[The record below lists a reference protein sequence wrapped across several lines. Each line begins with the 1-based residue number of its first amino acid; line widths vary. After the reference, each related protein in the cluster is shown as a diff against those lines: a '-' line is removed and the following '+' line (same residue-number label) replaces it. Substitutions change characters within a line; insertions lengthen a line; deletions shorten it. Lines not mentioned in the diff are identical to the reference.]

1 MGVVASVSVHLGVL
15 VIAKDPAY
23 ADLAA
28 VEVVAE
34 RAAATG
40 HRVIAR
46 HAVADSEAAI
56 RSQLAR
62 WFDDREVDVVIVLS
76 SESEVISKAI
86 APLVTEV
93 LPGFTDLFRWLA
105 FQESGAS
112 AMLSPAEAARCGS
125 TFVFVVPGAIA
136 AAMDKL
142 ILPQFDPA
150 TTPRNLVDQIPRL
163 RAKPVD
169 AVPEPIVVEKTQ
181 GGSGLPARL
190 PAVKPRE
197 RPRTGANVIAR
208 GGGKVPDDPATRPID
223 VARLERQLA
232 ESAGRPHE
240 DVTRPDLALVLPR
253 RPPGAIA
260 DPEDDDEL
268 DADDDH
274 TATDTVAVQPAPP
287 LPPPASPTA
296 LKPRNR
302 VTDGEARARPPTA
315 PPRTGPV
322 PSVAKPGAASP
333 PAASRE
339 SKPFSFSTPVRG
351 GSTAAPPSRS
361 SVATPSAGAPAVP
374 ARGAARSSA
383 ATPSG
388 GAPAPTAPRTGST
401 TPPPVATRASVWV
414 TTPRPATSSR
424 PPPAAASPA
433 AAPTSPPAAAASPAA
448 APTTPRPAPATRPP
462 PPTEKA
468 EPGVAANLA
477 AVVPSRL
484 ATEPGVAAPAA
495 TPLATGPTAAPP
507 RIAAPKTLGAE
518 RLDTDADAFGGETLD
533 ADPVGMETLDAEPVE
548 DVEDDAARADAPRT
562 RQPTPPPPAPMSYAA
577 AVDAPRTRQP
587 TPPPPAPMSYAAT
600 VDAPRTRQPTPPPP
614 VPVRA
619 ARTPTVPPPANITD
633 NDLPRGAFAYP
644 VKPRRGNLV
653 VKLVAAVAAVV
664 IGFFAVVYVLDKK
677 DEPSTKV
684 ATGTPPPPL
693 DAAAAGSAIEPAIE
707 MGSNE
712 PTAIATGSAAT
723 GSAATATTPTATTPT
738 ATTPTATTPTATT
751 PTATTPTATTPTAT
765 GTPRPRPGTPTPR
778 PQAGSTAGSAATA
791 PITTTTATAATTPP
805 VDAAVEEP
813 DLCDEANCVLS
824 DYDRPCC
831 AKYKA
836 KGPELAQRVGGVP
849 ETLDRSMVRAGVES
863 IKPRVIACGEKA
875 GAKGTVKIAV
885 AVSPDG
891 AVTSAEVT
899 DAPDTGLGACVA
911 GALRSAKFGKSV
923 EGGSFS
929 YPFVF

>member
-1 MGVVASVSVHLGVL
+1 MGIVASVSVHLGVL

-62 WFDDREVDVVIVLS
+62 WFDDREVDVVIILS
-76 SESEVISKAI
+76 GESEVVSKAV

-150 TTPRNLVDQIPRL
+150 TTPRNLVDQLPRL

-181 GGSGLPARL
+181 GGPGLPARL
-190 PAVKPRE
+190 PAVQPRD

-208 GGGKVPDDPATRPID
+208 GAGKVPDDPATRPID

-253 RPPGAIA
+253 LPPGAVA
-260 DPEDDDEL
+260 EPDDDDEL
-268 DADDDH
+268 DSDDDH

-296 LKPRNR
+296 LKPRSR
-302 VTDGEARARPPTA
+302 GPDDARARPPTA

-322 PSVAKPGAASP
+322 PTVAKPGAASS

-351 GSTAAPPSRS
+351 GTTAAPPSRS
-361 SVATPSAGAPAVP
+361 SVATPSAGAPSVS

-388 GAPAPTAPRTGST
+388 GAPAPTAPAPSSTPAPQRSGSS

-414 TTPRPATSSR
+414 TTPRPAQATK
-424 PPPAAASPA
+424 PPAASAASPA
-433 AAPTSPPAAAASPAA
+433 TST
-448 APTTPRPAPATRPP
+448 TTPRPAPTTRPP
-462 PPTEKA
+462 AAHP
-468 EPGVAANLA
+468 VAADSA
-477 AVVPSRL
+477 AASTAVVPARI
-484 ATEPGVAAPAA
+484 ATEPGVAAPAVGAMA
-495 TPLATGPTAAPP
+495 TRPTEAAP
-507 RIAAPKTLGAE
+507 RILAPETLDTG
-518 RLDTDADAFGGETLD
+518 RLDTDVDSMGAETLD
-533 ADPVGMETLDAEPVE
+533 ADPDATETLDAEPV
-548 DVEDDAARADAPRT
+548 DDSDADAARADAART
-562 RQPTPPPPAPMSYAA
+562 RQPTPSPPAPMSYVST
-577 AVDAPRTRQP
+577 VDAPRTRQP
-587 TPPPPAPMSYAAT
+587 TPPPPAPMSYAST
-600 VDAPRTRQPTPPPP
+600 VDAPRMRQPTPPPP
-614 VPVRA
+614 VPVPVPVRG
-619 ARTPTVPPPANITD
+619 ARTPTVPPPVNLTD

-644 VKPRRGNLV
+644 VQPRRGNLV
-653 VKLVAAVAAVV
+653 LKLVAAVAAVV

-693 DAAAAGSAIEPAIE
+693 DAATAGSAIER
-707 MGSNE
+707 GSNE
-712 PTAIATGSAAT
+712 PAALATGSAAT
-723 GSAATATTPTATTPT
+723 GTTTTDTAATGTP
-738 ATTPTATTPTATT
+738 
-751 PTATTPTATTPTAT
+751 AT
-765 GTPRPRPGTPTPR
+765 GSATSTGTPATGTPATGTPATGTPAASTSTPRPRPGTPTPR
-778 PQAGSTAGSAATA
+778 PQTGSAAGSAATA
-791 PITTTTATAATTPP
+791 PITTTTATAGATPP

-863 IKPRVIACGEKA
+863 IKPRVIACGEKT

-885 AVSPDG
+885 AVSPAG

-899 DAPDTGLGACVA
+899 DAPDAALGTCVV